1 MIRKPCIA
9 QLEGRISKTAAP
21 AATVKLGPLGG
32 DFSQQRLHGIGG
44 QFRAVQRGRREPAEG
59 VRKRLRR
66 ERERFGDA
74 ASFDA
79 RGEVKN
85 VTADWVADFDAGV
98 RAGKFAGVARIAK
111 VVDYGVAEH
120 QREYGKPVRC
130 AQRRSG
136 EARLQDAAR
145 NGCATWLLF
154 RMATFSAASISC
166 RCRQ

>member
-66 ERERFGDA
+66 ERERFGKRPAVQLLGKQRSARDGRGA
-74 ASFDA
+74 A
-79 RGEVKN
+79 
-85 VTADWVADFDAGV
+85 
-98 RAGKFAGVARIAK
+98 
-111 VVDYGVAEH
+111 
-120 QREYGKPVRC
+120 
-130 AQRRSG
+130 
-136 EARLQDAAR
+136 
-145 NGCATWLLF
+145 AT
-154 RMATFSAASISC
+154 
-166 RCRQ
+166 